1 GVCALD
7 FHGEGFLARR
17 GVDEGDAVRL
27 LARGG
32 DPAPVRRAADALGRD
47 AERDRARKL
56 ARLQVDE
63 HEPIPGLVA
72 DVEPVSRG
80 GRASRL
86 AAGFQRVD
94 DHISC
99 RVDDAHR
106 PGPLVRDV
114 GEGRGE
120 REGGKEERKRED
132 SFHRESMRR
141 KIPWRG
147 KKRCLSAAAM
157 WIAISVTNMYEVV
170 TCRALNTA

>member
-47 AERDRARKL
+47 AERDRAREL

-63 HEPIPGLVA
+63 HEPVPGLVA

-80 GRASRL
+80 RRAARL
-86 AAGFQRVD
+86 AAGLQRVD
-94 DHISC
+94 DRVGR

-106 PGPLVRDV
+106 SGPLVRDI
-114 GEGRGE
+114 GERRGE
-120 REGGKEERKRED
+120 RDGGQEERKRER
-132 SFHRESMRR
+132 SFHRVSMRR
-141 KIPWRG
+141 KTPWRG
-147 KKRCLSAAAM
+147 KKKCLSAAAM
-157 WIAISVTNMYEVV
+157 WIAISATNMYEVV